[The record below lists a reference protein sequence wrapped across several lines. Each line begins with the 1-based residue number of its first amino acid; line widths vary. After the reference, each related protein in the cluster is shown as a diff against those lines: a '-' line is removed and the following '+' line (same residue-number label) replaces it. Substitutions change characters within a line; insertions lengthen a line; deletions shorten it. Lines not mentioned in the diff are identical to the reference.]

1 MAWVAALFTS
11 LGHLSYFAALN
22 HSTISKI
29 ALITSMEVFVTM
41 FLPQVVLRSEVRLP
55 REVVFAAVRGL
66 LGTLLVIRF

>member
-1 MAWVAALFTS
+1 
-11 LGHLSYFAALN
+11 
-22 HSTISKI
+22 
-29 ALITSMEVFVTM
+29 MEVFVTM